1 MIKTKENIFRLI
13 AELFTPLH
21 SGRGWGWVF
30 LLFLVSCAN
39 MGSPDGGW
47 YDDTPPRVVNTSPA
61 DKATNVK
68 SHKVTILFDEFIK
81 LEDAQNKVIVSPPQM
96 EQAEIKASGKRIIV
110 TLKDTLKE
118 NTTYTIDFSDGISDN
133 NEGNP
138 LGNYTYSFST
148 GVEIDTFEVS
158 GYVLDAKNLEPIK
171 GISVGLYDDLS
182 DTVFR
187 QKPMV
192 RISRTDSRGHFTV
205 KGVAPGKYRCY
216 ALQDADG
223 DFLYNQK
230 SEMVAFNRD
239 VYEPSFKPD
248 TRQDTVWLDTL
259 HIDRIIKV
267 PYTHFLPDDI
277 TLMAFTCVQ
286 SDRYLLKR
294 ERPEP
299 NKLAAY
305 FSYGDTELPRIEGL
319 NFDADRG
326 LVAEPSLKNDTI
338 VYWIRDTT
346 LVNQDTLRYVMHF
359 NMTDSAGL
367 LVNTT
372 DTVEAIPKMSYEK
385 RMKEKQREIE
395 KWMKEQEKRK
405 KRGDTYDSIMPKVE
419 TFDIKTSDLSS
430 IAPDRII
437 TLEVPVPL
445 DKCDTSAIHL
455 YSQVDSVWY
464 RAPFRVRPV
473 KGSIRKMELLA
484 SWKPEVEYSLEIDSA
499 AFRDIYGLVSKPVKR
514 GIKVKSLDEFS
525 TLVVNLSGIQD
536 TGIVVQLVNSS
547 DNVVKQVRAKGY
559 TAEFYYVV
567 PNTYYLRAFVDA
579 NGNNEWDT
587 GDYDEDRPAE
597 DVYYYNQEKEC
608 KAKWDLTVDW
618 NLTSRR
624 RFEQKPQALVKQKG
638 EQAKKLQNRN
648 AQRAKQ
654 LGKEYLKGKGVNL

>member
-148 GVEIDTFEVS
+148 GAEIDTFEVS

-547 DNVVKQVRAKGY
+547 DNVVKQVRAKGH